1 MLRRLLTAPAG
12 LILAVIAVS
21 ATALVAGTVL
31 ATGQL
36 LALAQSSIQFQAAEI
51 ELLVKENIPAGGSVG
66 PPVAAIGGDVP
77 LTYSLS
83 GTDAGLFTINTGA
96 GQILLGQYT
105 SLDYESGKTT
115 YRLVVTATGQPGQT
129 ARVDVIV
136 IVENLNE
143 PPEFDIDNI
152 FFESFEVRENT
163 AASTNIGD
171 RITATDPEDEVVTYS
186 LTGANAGLF
195 DVDASDGQVKTR
207 GSLNYETANTYVVAF
222 TASDPQGNSASI
234 DLTIK
239 VKDVDTEAPGRPVK
253 PLVAPNPG
261 NGHEA
266 LAVTWAAPENE
277 GPPITSFVI
286 CSRVEGEG
294 DCGQIADLDN
304 EITLQSISG
313 TSTKATVSGLARGAK
328 YEVQVRAIND
338 EGEGRWSDS
347 GTGET
352 LAEPPPNVIP
362 EFDEDAT
369 TTLSVAENTQAETDV
384 GAPFTAS
391 DSDSQDVLTYS
402 MSGADSALFSVGASS
417 GQISMGASTALDFE
431 SPEDSDGDNVY
442 EMTVQVSDGK
452 NAAGNADT
460 SVDDTIDVTIR
471 VTDVNEPPEF
481 DGSSVSFEI
490 GENTAATTNIGNPV
504 AATDPESDAL
514 TYSLSGADAGLFSI
528 GTSNGQIS
536 IGASTAL
543 DFESPA
549 DSDDNNDYE
558 LTVQVMDSKDAGG
571 TADTSVDDTISVT
584 ITVTNVNEPPEF
596 DSSAIELEIA
606 ENTSADTNV
615 GDPVKASDPES
626 GALTYSLSGVNSDLF
641 DIDTSS
647 GQLKTK
653 GPLDHESHSAIGLT
667 VTATDPGDLTASIET
682 TVTVTDV
689 DTEAPGEPDAP
700 SVAPNPGNGHQALA
714 VKWIAPEN
722 SGPAI
727 TGYVVQ
733 YRVDGS
739 EAEWEQVTIDGIG
752 VETTISGLLA
762 NTTYEAQVL
771 AANDEGDGPWSESGT
786 AATQAAPPVN
796 SLPEFDEDTVS
807 TLSVAENAPPNTNIG
822 DPVAA
827 SDPESDALTYSL
839 SGTDATLFSVG
850 TSTGQ
855 IRIGASTALDH
866 ESPADSGSNNVYD
879 VTVQVTD
886 GKDAGGN
893 ADTSV
898 DDTIGVTITV
908 TNVNEPPEFDT
919 ASVSLTVVAE
929 NTVAK
934 RTSAI
939 PLRPRPR
946 ICRADLFVGWG

>member
-1 MLRRLLTAPAG
+1 MLRHLLTAPAG

-66 PPVAAIGGDVP
+66 PPVAATGGDVP

-83 GTDAGLFTINTGA
+83 GTDAALFTINTGA

-152 FFESFEVRENT
+152 FFESFEVKENT
-163 AASTNIGD
+163 AASMNIGD
-171 RITATDPEDEVVTYS
+171 RITATDPEDEEVTYS

-328 YEVQVRAIND
+328 YEVQVRAISD

-391 DSDSQDVLTYS
+391 DSDSQDVLIYS
-402 MSGADSALFSVGASS
+402 LSGADSALFSVGTSS

-431 SPEDSDGDNVY
+431 FPEDSDGDNVY

-571 TADTSVDDTISVT
+571 NADTSIDDTISVT

-606 ENTSADTNV
+606 ENTSANTNV

-653 GPLDHESHSAIGLT
+653 GPLDHESQSAIGLT

-727 TGYVVQ
+727 TCYVVQ

-771 AANDEGDGPWSESGT
+771 AANDEGDGPWSESGK

-839 SGTDATLFSVG
+839 SGTDATLFYVG

-866 ESPADSGSNNVYD
+866 ELPADSGSNNVYD

-886 GKDAGGN
+886 GKDAAGN

-908 TNVNEPPEFDT
+908 TNVNEPPRIRSYCLRF
-919 ASVSLTVVAE
+919 VSGSGE
-929 NTVAK
+929 H
-934 RTSAI
+934 RCEHRYRRSSSGI
-939 PLRPRPR
+939 RPR
-946 ICRADLFVGWG
+946 I